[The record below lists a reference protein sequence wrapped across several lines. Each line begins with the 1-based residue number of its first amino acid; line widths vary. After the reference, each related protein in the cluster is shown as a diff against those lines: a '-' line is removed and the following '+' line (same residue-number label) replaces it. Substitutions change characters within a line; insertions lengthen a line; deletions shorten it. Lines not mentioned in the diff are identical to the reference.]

1 MKQFSRRSRVT
12 NVENNLMVTRIERRR
27 GINWEIRIDFTHWC
41 SVWFSSPWTLVCQA
55 CLSLTISCSLL
66 KVRSIE
72 LVMPSNHLIFYCPL
86 LLLPSIFPSISQV
99 FSNDTSFYIRWPQ
112 YCSFSFR
119 ITISNEYS
127 GLIPL
132 AWIGLISLLSKE
144 LSRVFTSTTVQKH
157 SFFDVQP
164 SLLSTSHI
172 CDYWKHHSFD

>member
-1 MKQFSRRSRVT
+1 MKQFSRRSRVP

-86 LLLPSIFPSISQV
+86 LLLPSIFPSIQV
-99 FSNDTSFYIRWPQ
+99 FSNESAVCIRWPK
-112 YCSFSFR
+112 YWSLTSASVLSMSIEGWFLF
-119 ITISNEYS
+119 
-127 GLIPL
+127 GLN
-132 AWIGLISLLSKE
+132 ALISLLSKG
-144 LSRVFTSTTVQKH
+144 LSGVFSSTTVQRH
-157 SFFDVQP
+157 QFFGALP
-164 SLLSTSHI
+164 SLWSSSPNRT
-172 CDYWKHHSFD
+172 WPP